1 MILVSAMYPSQSGS
15 RSDRDYYLQTHIP
28 LVKERWGGMGL
39 QETLLVQGVG
49 TADGGEAPFQVM
61 ALFFFRSLQDF
72 QSAAQA
78 HAQEIIA
85 DVPRFTDVQPIIQI
99 SEEFE

>member
-1 MILVSAMYPSQSGS
+1 MILVSAMYPNRPGS
-15 RSDRDYYLQTHIP
+15 RFDRDYYLQTHIP
-28 LVKERWGGMGL
+28 LVKERWRGMGL
-39 QETLLVQGVG
+39 LETRLVRGVG
-49 TADGGEAPFQVM
+49 TADGGESPFQVM
-61 ALFFFRSLQDF
+61 ALFRFRSLQDF

-78 HAQEIIA
+78 HAREIIA

>member
-1 MILVSAMYPSQSGS
+1 
-15 RSDRDYYLQTHIP
+15 
-28 LVKERWGGMGL
+28 MGL
-39 QETLLVQGVG
+39 LETRLVRGVG
-49 TADGGEAPFQVM
+49 TADGGESPFQVM
-61 ALFFFRSLQDF
+61 ALFRFRSLQDF

-78 HAQEIIA
+78 HAQAIIA